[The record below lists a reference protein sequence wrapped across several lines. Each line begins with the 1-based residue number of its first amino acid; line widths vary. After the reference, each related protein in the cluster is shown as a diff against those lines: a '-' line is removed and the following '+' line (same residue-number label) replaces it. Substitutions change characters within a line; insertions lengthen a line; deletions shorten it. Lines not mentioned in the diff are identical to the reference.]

1 MATSAPIT
9 YNHDVAGLYRR
20 VNRFILEMLKSVSG
34 GGSQTNQFDQG
45 RLQSYIDAIRAYKNW
60 VENQPQL
67 DLPETHPRAI
77 ALEESPAT
85 DKLENESVRD
95 VIYLLELARDE
106 LVNSQSSRNGAGF
119 MSFDG
124 NRFAAVVDKTEQLL
138 QTYIATITPLDLP
151 ESTPMRD
158 ITEHGH
164 TGV

>member
-1 MATSAPIT
+1 MATAAPIT

-20 VNRFILEMLKSVSG
+20 VNRFITEMLKSVSG
-34 GGSQTNQFDQG
+34 GGSQTNQFDQT
-45 RLQSYIDAIRAYKNW
+45 RLQSYIDAIRAYQSW

-77 ALEESPAT
+77 QLEEAPQA

-106 LVNSQSSRNGAGF
+106 LVNSQTSRNGAGF
-119 MSFDG
+119 IPFDA
-124 NRFAAVVDKTEQLL
+124 NRFAAVIDKTEQLL

-151 ESTPMRD
+151 ESTPMREL
-158 ITEHGH
+158 TEAGR